1 MRDSKLPVMMGFKL
15 KDDDAP
21 TARGVLL
28 KRGQFNKHWRDY
40 DVDVRDGQL
49 FYGPSG
55 SKGKKIIDL
64 RAYTVANVG
73 GHGSEAF
80 DLVFE
85 VKTLHL
91 AATTRDDLQM
101 WTTVIKLAIA
111 GNLAAPV
118 PAPRAK
124 QSCPPDMPQLCWRS
138 HPWLNWQRRD
148 VPETEMAATK
158 HHQRE
163 WVLTRRQ
170 DNKAGRIMSAG
181 KRRPNSPS
189 PRHLAS
195 GAASSRATRCLE
207 RDDGDAQLIL
217 TRRTCAVARTFG
229 RILRRR
235 GSHHRGG
242 PARPGSKQKTPT
254 GATNDAVLGNSHT
267 RQLGGRLP
275 GGLSKTRTTEGQL
288 SPVPTACCAEPTPE
302 DRC

>member
-80 DLVFE
+80 DLVSE

-101 WTTVIKLAIA
+101 WT
-111 GNLAAPV
+111 
-118 PAPRAK
+118 
-124 QSCPPDMPQLCWRS
+124 
-138 HPWLNWQRRD
+138 
-148 VPETEMAATK
+148 
-158 HHQRE
+158 
-163 WVLTRRQ
+163 
-170 DNKAGRIMSAG
+170 
-181 KRRPNSPS
+181 
-189 PRHLAS
+189 
-195 GAASSRATRCLE
+195 
-207 RDDGDAQLIL
+207 
-217 TRRTCAVARTFG
+217 
-229 RILRRR
+229 
-235 GSHHRGG
+235 
-242 PARPGSKQKTPT
+242 
-254 GATNDAVLGNSHT
+254 AVL
-267 RQLGGRLP
+267 
-275 GGLSKTRTTEGQL
+275 KTASDRRKLHCTGTSPAAETQSGKSPATPCPLCLRTNH
-288 SPVPTACCAEPTPE
+288 
-302 DRC
+302 R